1 MTTASVK
8 NQNGHI
14 GKAQLSHLKLCF
26 IMSKMPDDSGSKER
40 AQKTHSMKA
49 AVKKKVF
56 SDSLEKQKKNLDT
69 LLKQGDY
76 IMFAEQEKWD
86 PNWKSVAYNF
96 PKGTMK
102 FLLNSFT
109 NTLPT

>member
-1 MTTASVK
+1 
-8 NQNGHI
+8 
-14 GKAQLSHLKLCF
+14 
-26 IMSKMPDDSGSKER
+26 MPDDSGSKER

-86 PNWKSVAYNF
+86 PNWKSVVYNF